1 MNQTIKTKKNLKL
14 RKVGP
19 HYMIVNADGGQVNM
33 TQVFK
38 LNQTAALLWEKLSEK
53 EVTPQ
58 ELADYLCSCFDIT
71 PETALTDITVQL
83 AEWKTYGLIE
93 S

>member
-1 MNQTIKTKKNLKL
+1 MNQTVKTKKNLKL

-53 EVTPQ
+53 EP
-58 ELADYLCSCFDIT
+58 LRKNWPIT
-71 PETALTDITVQL
+71 CAAALTSHPKLHLPMLRPNWQNGKPT
-83 AEWKTYGLIE
+83 G
-93 S
+93 